1 MIYSLR
7 GKLIHVGENTAVIEC
22 GGVGYLC
29 STTRTTLN
37 ALPAQGS
44 EVMLYTYM
52 NVREGAIDLFGFA
65 TIAEQNCFR
74 RLTSVSG
81 VGPKVALGILSEL
94 KPDQLMLSLVS
105 QDVKSLTR
113 APGVGKKL
121 AERILLELRDK
132 VKNEELSQQLQQVSQ
147 VSDQL
152 ASGSGNIAE
161 AVSALVVLGYSQSE
175 AARAIA
181 GQTAETSVQDLI
193 KTGLKKLAG
202 SR

>member
-1 MIYSLR
+1 
-7 GKLIHVGENTAVIEC
+7 
-22 GGVGYLC
+22 
-29 STTRTTLN
+29 
-37 ALPAQGS
+37 
-44 EVMLYTYM
+44 MLYTYM

-181 GQTAETSVQDLI
+181 GLSLI
-193 KTGLKKLAG
+193 HILE
-202 SR
+202 

>member
-1 MIYSLR
+1 MIYSLK

-37 ALPAQGS
+37 SLPPVGS
-44 EVMLYTYM
+44 EAMLYTYM

-65 TIAEQNCFR
+65 TMAEQNCFR

-94 KPDQLMLSLVS
+94 KPDQLILSLVS

-132 VKNEELSQQLQQVSQ
+132 VKNEELNEQLQQVSQ
-147 VSDQL
+147 ISDQIS
-152 ASGSGNIAE
+152 SGTGNIAE
-161 AVSALVVLGYSQSE
+161 AISALVVLGYSQSE
-175 AARAIA
+175 AAKALA
-181 GQTAETSVQDLI
+181 GKSAEASVQELI
-193 KTGLKKLAG
+193 KVGLKKLSGA
-202 SR
+202 R

>member
-7 GKLIHVGENTAVIEC
+7 GKLIETAENTVVVEC
-22 GGVGYLC
+22 AGVGYLC

-37 ALPAQGS
+37 SLPQKGT

-52 NVREGAIDLFGFA
+52 NVREGTVDLFGFS
-65 TIAEQNCFR
+65 TLSEKNCFC

-81 VGPKVALGILSEL
+81 VGPKVALAILSEL
-94 KPDQLMLSLVS
+94 KPDQLMLALVS

-113 APGVGKKL
+113 AAGVGKK
-121 AERILLELRDK
+121 LELRDK
-132 VKNEELSQQLQQVSQ
+132 VKNEELSEQLQQVSQ
-147 VSDQL
+147 VADQL
-152 ASGSGNIAE
+152 SDGSGNVAE

-181 GQTAETSVQDLI
+181 GQPPETSVQELI
-193 KTGLKKLAG
+193 KLGLKKLSG

>member
-1 MIYSLR
+1 MIYSLK

-37 ALPAQGS
+37 SLPPVGS
-44 EVMLYTYM
+44 EAMLYTYM

-65 TIAEQNCFR
+65 TMAEQNCFR

-94 KPDQLMLSLVS
+94 KPDQLILSLVS

-132 VKNEELSQQLQQVSQ
+132 VKNEELNEQLQQVSQ
-147 VSDQL
+147 ISDQIS
-152 ASGSGNIAE
+152 SGTGNIAE
-161 AVSALVVLGYSQSE
+161 AISALVVLGYSQSE
-175 AARAIA
+175 AAKALA
-181 GQTAETSVQDLI
+181 GQPAEASVQELI
-193 KTGLKKLAG
+193 KVGLKKLSGA
-202 SR
+202 R

>member
-7 GKLIHVGENTAVIEC
+7 GKLIETAENTVVVEC
-22 GGVGYLC
+22 AGVGYLC

-37 ALPAQGS
+37 SLPQKGT

-52 NVREGAIDLFGFA
+52 NVREGAVDLFGFS
-65 TIAEQNCFR
+65 TLSEKNCFC

-81 VGPKVALGILSEL
+81 VGPKVALAILSEL
-94 KPDQLMLSLVS
+94 KPDQLMLALVS

-113 APGVGKKL
+113 AAGVGKKL

-132 VKNEELSQQLQQVSQ
+132 VKNEELSEQLQQVSQ
-147 VSDQL
+147 VADQL
-152 ASGSGNIAE
+152 SDGSGNVAE

-175 AARAIA
+175 AARAVA
-181 GQTAETSVQDLI
+181 GQPPETSVQELI
-193 KTGLKKLAG
+193 KLGLKKLSG

>member
-7 GKLIHVGENTAVIEC
+7 GKLIETAENTVVVELRRC
-22 GGVGYLC
+22 GV
-29 STTRTTLN
+29 SVQHHRTTLN
-37 ALPAQGS
+37 SLPQKGT

-52 NVREGAIDLFGFA
+52 NVREGAVDLFGFS
-65 TIAEQNCFR
+65 TLSEKNCFC

-81 VGPKVALGILSEL
+81 VGPKVALAILSEL
-94 KPDQLMLSLVS
+94 KPDQLMLALVS

-113 APGVGKKL
+113 AAGVGKKL

-132 VKNEELSQQLQQVSQ
+132 VKNEELSEQLQQVSQ
-147 VSDQL
+147 VADQL
-152 ASGSGNIAE
+152 SDGSGNVAE

-181 GQTAETSVQDLI
+181 GQPPETSVQELI
-193 KTGLKKLAG
+193 KLGLKKLSG

>member
-81 VGPKVALGILSEL
+81 VGPKVAL
-94 KPDQLMLSLVS
+94 
-105 QDVKSLTR
+105 
-113 APGVGKKL
+113 
-121 AERILLELRDK
+121 
-132 VKNEELSQQLQQVSQ
+132 
-147 VSDQL
+147 

-181 GQTAETSVQDLI
+181 GQPAETSVQDLI

>member
-1 MIYSLR
+1 
-7 GKLIHVGENTAVIEC
+7 
-22 GGVGYLC
+22 
-29 STTRTTLN
+29 
-37 ALPAQGS
+37 
-44 EVMLYTYM
+44 MLYTYM

-181 GQTAETSVQDLI
+181 GQSAETSVQDLI

>member
-1 MIYSLR
+1 MIYSLK

-37 ALPAQGS
+37 SLPPVGS
-44 EVMLYTYM
+44 EAMLYTYM
-52 NVREGAIDLFGFA
+52 NVREGAIDLFGFV
-65 TIAEQNCFR
+65 TMAEQNCFR

-94 KPDQLMLSLVS
+94 KPDQLILSLVS

-132 VKNEELSQQLQQVSQ
+132 VKNEELNEQLQQVSQ
-147 VSDQL
+147 ISDQIS
-152 ASGSGNIAE
+152 SGTGNIAE
-161 AVSALVVLGYSQSE
+161 AISALVVLGYSQSE
-175 AARAIA
+175 AAKALA
-181 GQTAETSVQDLI
+181 GQPAEASVQELI
-193 KTGLKKLAG
+193 KVGLKKLSGA
-202 SR
+202 R

>member
-7 GKLIHVGENTAVIEC
+7 GKLIETAENTVVVEC
-22 GGVGYLC
+22 AGVGYLC

-37 ALPAQGS
+37 SLPQKGT

-52 NVREGAIDLFGFA
+52 NVREGAVDLFGFS
-65 TIAEQNCFR
+65 TLSEKNCFC

-81 VGPKVALGILSEL
+81 VGPKVALAILSEL
-94 KPDQLMLSLVS
+94 KPDQLMLALVS

-113 APGVGKKL
+113 AAGVGKKL

-132 VKNEELSQQLQQVSQ
+132 VKNEELSEQLQQVSQ
-147 VSDQL
+147 VADQL
-152 ASGSGNIAE
+152 SEGSGKVPE
-161 AVSALVVLGYSQSE
+161 AHTPQVVLPYSQSE
-175 AARAIA
+175 PPRANA
-181 GQTAETSVQDLI
+181 GQPPETSVQELI
-193 KTGLKKLAG
+193 KLGLKKLSG

>member
-65 TIAEQNCFR
+65 TIVEQNCFR

-132 VKNEELSQQLQQVSQ
+132 VKNEELSQQLQQVK
-147 VSDQL
+147 
-152 ASGSGNIAE
+152 SGE
-161 AVSALVVLGYSQSE
+161 
-175 AARAIA
+175 
-181 GQTAETSVQDLI
+181 
-193 KTGLKKLAG
+193 
-202 SR
+202 